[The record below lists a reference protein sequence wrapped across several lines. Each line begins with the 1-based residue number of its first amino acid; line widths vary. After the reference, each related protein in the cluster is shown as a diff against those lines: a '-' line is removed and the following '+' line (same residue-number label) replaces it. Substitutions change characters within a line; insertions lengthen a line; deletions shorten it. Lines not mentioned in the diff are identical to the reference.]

1 MTFFKMAIL
10 FCLLYGFKHHYENT
24 KIYFASF
31 LTRYVLLRTK
41 CQSVPITYTS
51 FPFWLIYTCRLIKSQ
66 RNTPYLVNH
75 YWSWATYCPLWLR
88 HLVQRKMP
96 PGVMTATF
104 PEEFWSGSQRS
115 HLRSELWSADGVFFH
130 AQWPM
135 GRKHA
140 VIHFTR
146 LRAMMSVI
154 NYDDDAGKLRR
165 NRTIP

>member
-1 MTFFKMAIL
+1 MRTQKYIL
-10 FCLLYGFKHHYENT
+10 RHFW
-24 KIYFASF
+24 
-31 LTRYVLLRTK
+31 TRYVLLRTK

-66 RNTPYLVNH
+66 RSTPYLVNH
-75 YWSWATYCPLWLR
+75 YWSWVTYCPLWLR

-115 HLRSELWSADGVFFH
+115 HLRSELWSADRVFFH

-154 NYDDDAGKLRR
+154 NHDDDSGKLGR
-165 NRTIP
+165 NSTIP